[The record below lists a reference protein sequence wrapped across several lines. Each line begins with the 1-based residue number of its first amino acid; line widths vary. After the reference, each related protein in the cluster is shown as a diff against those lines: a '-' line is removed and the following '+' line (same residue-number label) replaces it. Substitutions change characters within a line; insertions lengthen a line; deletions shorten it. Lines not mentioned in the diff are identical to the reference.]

1 MVTLVVIYKI
11 KVMKNIVKILVLAI
25 IMGVGTQ
32 STIAQ
37 SLSQDAD
44 RPEVIAKKKV
54 TEVST
59 KLGLNDSQERALFRS
74 YTSYEMKLKKN
85 IAGKDLNE
93 PKVAAEKKEYMDDLK
108 ANVKKALNDEQYKQ
122 WLALLEE

>member
-1 MVTLVVIYKI
+1 
-11 KVMKNIVKILVLAI
+11 
-25 IMGVGTQ
+25 MGVGTQ

>member
-1 MVTLVVIYKI
+1 
-11 KVMKNIVKILVLAI
+11 
-25 IMGVGTQ
+25 
-32 STIAQ
+32 
-37 SLSQDAD
+37 
-44 RPEVIAKKKV
+44 
-54 TEVST
+54 
-59 KLGLNDSQERALFRS
+59 
-74 YTSYEMKLKKN
+74 MKLKKN

>member
-1 MVTLVVIYKI
+1 
-11 KVMKNIVKILVLAI
+11 MKNIVKILVIAI
-25 IMGVGTQ
+25 IMGVGAQ
-32 STIAQ
+32 STYAQ

-59 KLGLNDSQERALFRS
+59 KLELNDSQERALFRY
-74 YTSYEMKLKKN
+74 YTSYEMKYKKN

-108 ANVKKALNDEQYKQ
+108 ANVKKTLNDEQYKK
-122 WLALLEE
+122 WLALLKD